1 MIYRNVLQRT
11 YWIKCGSKFGTG
23 FLVDLDSKRYLVTA
37 KHVVEQ
43 YSLEKPIYWAKDNA
57 WEKLQTETTWFESDT
72 IDLAVFSP
80 QVPTRPTES
89 GWDIDLNSANLQ
101 LGQDVFF
108 CGFPYTLHTDSLR
121 INDGFPIGLVKK
133 ACFSGYDSKEDIY
146 FLDGIA
152 NKGFSGAPVIAKA
165 PGDKREKIIAVIEG
179 FHGGKNQVIKDGKE
193 TEWDVEYNSGIIRSL
208 NIKLIVDKIRENPN
222 GYKLEF

>member
-43 YSLEKPIYWAKDNA
+43 YSSEKPIYWAKDNA
-57 WEKLQTETTWFESDT
+57 WEELRTETTWFESDAV
-72 IDLAVFSP
+72 DLAIFSP
-80 QVPTRPTES
+80 QMSTRPTES
-89 GWDIDLNSANLQ
+89 GLDIDLDSDNLQ
-101 LGQDVFF
+101 IGQDVFF
-108 CGFPYTLHTDSLR
+108 CGFPYTFFTDSLA
-121 INDGFPIGLVKK
+121 INDGFPIGFVKK
-133 ACFSGYDSKEDIY
+133 ACYSGVNSKEQIY

-152 NKGFSGAPVIAKA
+152 NNGFSGAPVVAKVA
-165 PGDKREKIIAVIEG
+165 GNGREKIVAVIVG
-179 FHGGKNQVIKDGKE
+179 FHRGKNQVIKDGEE
-193 TEWDVEYNSGIIRSL
+193 TELDVEYNSGIIRSF